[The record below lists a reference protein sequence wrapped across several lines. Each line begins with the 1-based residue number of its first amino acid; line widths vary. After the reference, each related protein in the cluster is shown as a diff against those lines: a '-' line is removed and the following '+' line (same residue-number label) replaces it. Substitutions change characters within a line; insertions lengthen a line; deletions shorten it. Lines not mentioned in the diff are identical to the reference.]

1 MTIEDFQMRRVAV
14 GLIIFS
20 AAIML
25 VILFA
30 LWGALH

>member
-1 MTIEDFQMRRVAV
+1 MNPADYQMRRVAV

-20 AAIML
+20 SAIML

-30 LWGALH
+30 LWGALR